1 VYNYYSG
8 PNITVTPTVTT
19 TYTLV
24 SVTGTT
30 GCAFS
35 SSSSS
40 AVITVNSGGVAKTWT
55 GGAGDNLWS
64 SSGNWSPA
72 GTPAGNDLIS
82 ISSGNPIIDVDFT
95 VGGSLT
101 LSGATTTLT
110 INPEYSISVASGAT
124 VDFGQKDVTF
134 KSTAA
139 GTAQLGAMEGTLNNA
154 DSVIVERYFPAGRR
168 AYRFI
173 APSVTTT
180 SSMRYNWMENARA
193 IFDYT
198 KYTVYRAD
206 LIYNPKP
213 GYGTHITGTGDNTN
227 GFDRTALNTS
237 TLYTLNPTTQ
247 AWVAVGS
254 TAGNL
259 TAGNA
264 YRILI
269 RGDRSINLNNN
280 NTFATST
287 TIRAKGTPRTGT
299 VSVSSILSTV
309 ADGWSLVGNPYNAL
323 VDLRAASSTNLSTYY
338 HVWDPQRG
346 TRGAYVSYHLSTGYK
361 SNSASDVNE
370 YVQPGQAFFVQTVA
384 DGPASLTFE
393 ESKKAPAGTQ
403 THVFRPLVNYPVL
416 NVSLNYTDSL
426 ANGAPEMD
434 AFAVLFDNSFS
445 NNVDANDAKKN
456 SNQDENMGISRD
468 GKLLSMELRNVYDN
482 NTIIP
487 LNITNYIRQDYTI
500 RINWS
505 NPVDE
510 GYDAYI
516 KDNYTGVTQIISFS
530 NPTDYVFTV
539 NNSVTASKAA
549 DRFSIMFLPSVA
561 LPVSGLELN
570 GIANGKQVKLQFTA
584 INEREMAGYDIERS
598 SDGVTYD
605 KIGFQN
611 AANGSAAARSYALI
625 DNNPFNGNNYYRIK
639 GVSINGQQQFSNV
652 KLIKVGVDLPTVS
665 VAPNPASNDKLQL
678 KVTQLLKGNYT
689 IIVTDALGRVFC
701 QKEIVYD
708 GISGKLEL
716 KYPSVAKSG
725 SYYVKVN
732 GESGSFTEAFIIR

>member
-1 VYNYYSG
+1 M
-8 PNITVTPTVTT
+8 
-19 TYTLV
+19 V

-30 GCAFS
+30 GCGS
-35 SSSSS
+35 SSSSGS

-64 SSGNWSPA
+64 SAGNWSPA

-82 ISSGNPIIDVDFT
+82 ISSGNPIVDVDFT

-139 GTAQLGAMEGTLNNA
+139 GTAQLGRMEGTLSNA

-173 APSVTTT
+173 SPSVTTT
-180 SSMRYNWMENARA
+180 SSMRYNWMENAKA
-193 IFDYT
+193 IYNYSNYT
-198 KYTVYRAD
+198 FYRAD
-206 LIYNPKP
+206 ITYNPKP
-213 GYGTHITGTGDNTN
+213 GYGTHITGTGDNAN
-227 GFDRTALNTS
+227 GFDRTALNTP
-237 TLYTLNPTTQ
+237 TLYTLNPNTQ

-254 TAGNL
+254 TTGNL

-280 NTFATST
+280 NTYATST

-299 VSVSSILSTV
+299 FTVSSILSTV
-309 ADGWSLVGNPYNAL
+309 ADNWSLVGNPYNAL
-323 VDLRAASSTNLSTYY
+323 VDLRAASSTNLSPYY

-361 SNSASDVNE
+361 SNSASEVNE

-384 DGPASLTFE
+384 NGPASLTFE

-434 AFAVLFDNSFS
+434 AFAVLFDSNFS
-445 NNVDANDAKKN
+445 NIVDANDAKKN
-456 SNQDENMGISRD
+456 YNQDENMGISRD
-468 GKLLSMELRNVYDN
+468 GKLLSMELRNLYDQ
-482 NTIIP
+482 NTTIP
-487 LNITNYIRQDYTI
+487 INMTNYVRQNYTI

-505 NPVDE
+505 NPIDAGYE
-510 GYDAYI
+510 GYL
-516 KDNYTGVTQIISFS
+516 KDNYLGTTTSISFG
-530 NPTDYVFTV
+530 NNTDYVFTV
-539 NNSVTASKAA
+539 NSSIAASIAP
-549 DRFSIMFLPSVA
+549 DRFSILFLPSAA
-561 LPVSGLELN
+561 LPVSGLVLN
-570 GIANGKQVKLQFTA
+570 GAIEGKQVKLQFDA
-584 INEREMAGYDIERS
+584 LNERDMVNYTIERS
-598 SDGVTYD
+598 ADGMNFA
-605 KIGFQN
+605 KIGEQ
-611 AANGSAAARSYALI
+611 AAVNGNVAARSYAFI
-625 DNNPFNGNNYYRIK
+625 DNNPVVGNNYYRVK
-639 GVSINGQQQFSNV
+639 GASINGQIQFSNV
-652 KLIKVGVDLPTVS
+652 KLFKLGINLPTVT
-665 VAPNPASNDKLQL
+665 VAPNPANNDKLQL
-678 KVTQLLKGNYT
+678 KVTQLLKGIYT
-689 IIVTDALGRVFC
+689 ITVTDALGRVFL
-701 QKEIVYD
+701 QKEVVYD
-708 GISGKLEL
+708 GNSGMMAL
-716 KYPSVAKSG
+716 KFPSVAKSG

-732 GESGSFTEAFIIR
+732 GEGGSFTQAFIIR

>member
-1 VYNYYSG
+1 
-8 PNITVTPTVTT
+8 
-19 TYTLV
+19 
-24 SVTGTT
+24 
-30 GCAFS
+30 
-35 SSSSS
+35 
-40 AVITVNSGGVAKTWT
+40 
-55 GGAGDNLWS
+55 
-64 SSGNWSPA
+64 
-72 GTPAGNDLIS
+72 
-82 ISSGNPIIDVDFT
+82 
-95 VGGSLT
+95 
-101 LSGATTTLT
+101 
-110 INPEYSISVASGAT
+110 
-124 VDFGQKDVTF
+124 
-134 KSTAA
+134 
-139 GTAQLGAMEGTLNNA
+139 
-154 DSVIVERYFPAGRR
+154 
-168 AYRFI
+168 
-173 APSVTTT
+173 
-180 SSMRYNWMENARA
+180 
-193 IFDYT
+193 
-198 KYTVYRAD
+198 
-206 LIYNPKP
+206 
-213 GYGTHITGTGDNTN
+213 
-227 GFDRTALNTS
+227 
-237 TLYTLNPTTQ
+237 
-247 AWVAVGS
+247 
-254 TAGNL
+254 
-259 TAGNA
+259 
-264 YRILI
+264 LI

-280 NTFATST
+280 NTYATST

-434 AFAVLFDNSFS
+434 AFAVLFDNNFS

-456 SNQDENMGISRD
+456 SNQDENMGITRD
-468 GKLLSMELRNVYDN
+468 GNLLSMELRNMYDQH
-482 NTIIP
+482 TTSP
-487 LNITNYIRQDYTI
+487 LSITNYVRQNYTI

-505 NPVDE
+505 NPLDE

-539 NNSVTASKAA
+539 NSSIAASKAA

-570 GIANGKQVKLQFTA
+570 GIASGKQVKLQFTA
-584 INEREMAGYDIERS
+584 INERDMAGYDIERS
-598 SDGVTYD
+598 SDGVTYE

-611 AANGSAAARSYALI
+611 AANGSAAARSYAFI